1 MDRTV
6 QEWNGVTLT
15 VVRRP
20 GCTRHRGILRKV
32 VDVQRGRLGSRA
44 KAVSSRGLRAQHL
57 RSDRPPKSGHFGRRT
72 RGDGGREG
80 EREGRGRRRR
90 REPILRN
97 DYMASVRVTR
107 SSILLLSFLS
117 RVSRSLPRKQ
127 QSLLPF
133 GSQLR
138 SLSPSIAVL
147 SPQLMEESG

>member
-1 MDRTV
+1 MHSTSGAIGPLSPATLV
-6 QEWNGVTLT
+6 AEQEGME
-15 VVRRP
+15 
-20 GCTRHRGILRKV
+20 
-32 VDVQRGRLGSRA
+32 A
-44 KAVSSRGLRAQHL
+44 
-57 RSDRPPKSGHFGRRT
+57 
-72 RGDGGREG
+72 GRER
-80 EREGRGRRRR
+80 EREGRGHRRR